1 MQGIEN
7 IQSPYKDWPQQV
19 QIYDNLIDD
28 VPLPMST
35 VGNLLVTATEMCSR
49 SVSGPSLNTEMR
61 ATIVKSIYNAGLL
74 VDAVMR
80 QSSNRLGDFSSKSI
94 RLAVLELGLEEIA
107 SDLGVFPGGILV
119 GDIRLQKDIPY
130 DVLLYVYTFTREL
143 CERNYATYC
152 PWLSRVALPPRCW

>member
-1 MQGIEN
+1 
-7 IQSPYKDWPQQV
+7 
-19 QIYDNLIDD
+19 
-28 VPLPMST
+28 
-35 VGNLLVTATEMCSR
+35 
-49 SVSGPSLNTEMR
+49 
-61 ATIVKSIYNAGLL
+61 
-74 VDAVMR
+74 MR

-119 GDIRLQKDIPY
+119 DDIRLQKDIPY

-152 PWLSRVALPPRCW
+152 PWLSRVALPLRCW